1 MSNGLNFEAEP
12 FAGHSSHEY
21 EGTPT
26 NLRMRP
32 KPIRARILWPAV
44 GFPAVI
50 RPQKADATNPSDTD
64 ASRSICVL
72 IVSDAP
78 RLGKE
83 EAAQYL
89 RVVPW
94 SQRGR
99 RQIAAGQPGSFGID
113 EVQVRNDDNKRL
125 SMPVSDE
132 LGDAI
137 AFGGAGAA
145 GTDAINPVV
154 VSLSKHVRDFY
165 KRNGL
170 PYLYEIRVSEAAS
183 ARLADGQY
191 HVFWNSDASNNDP
204 SDEMKLLIEAFAKPQ
219 RRKLGARWASWFNFF
234 IEEYTFDYGALHLP
248 YKQRDAQR
256 RRTEVLHPV
265 FVRRNTT
272 PLRIGHITDTHVDV
286 RWDVY
291 EANLDEARTAGKL
304 TSAVPFN
311 NSNKNFVRLYGEAK
325 RDSDALLLT
334 GDLIDYGRGHI
345 GPGSR
350 DTLGQD
356 DFYHEDRNWFLFYY
370 LLASGDR
377 YTVPAYTS
385 LGNHDWRLNP
395 YPPFAPGAPA
405 VGELFDEARYT
416 GKQSLTDV
424 LKIAHGPGH
433 EQKYSYSLQFQSLPE
448 LAVRGVAAF
457 FGYLTQDGS
466 PIQTRI
472 ESVSWY
478 LLLINPFLSYSVSLP
493 GGQQL
498 LMLDFAKDEEVQN
511 PDEPKSWMGFGP
523 RADKCLTPLQKWLTG
538 RFLELSGNAKV
549 IGIHI
554 PPVGPYPA
562 WTDEELLK
570 GVKTYQRGQ
579 DSRLR
584 YPDGTVKRIT
594 SHTMFA
600 VRPKNEP
607 YGVAADYG
615 SFNRER
621 DWFITT
627 VADARH
633 GVRAIFSGHI
643 HRNGLFTISRTQQAW
658 LLRDVS
664 TFAINGAQFPTAAR
678 SSDGRTFLGPLYV
691 NTTSAGPRGHLWRAQ
706 YQDVDPGW
714 SWLRLA
720 GDGTI
725 VNINQTPRVP
735 VLTAARPS
743 LAPAPTHEYEYM
755 NSGLNFEAESF
766 AGYEPVHHEDSEQVE
781 YFSPHI
787 MSHAGGLHHRGRRGF
802 FRRGLRGGWFG
813 SGGGFTQDPQSNGW
827 AMQCLTQL
835 TGVQGLYRG
844 RRGHRMR
851 RAIRRFQ
858 TQNQLSPTGRLDD
871 DTMAALQEACGGD
884 QGDND
889 GAFDE
894 QSEMGEVQYQV
905 TPDPDR
911 PDALELWFEWNS
923 TKLRQDNEV
932 DSVVH
937 LADAIKIA
945 FGHLK
950 AKKKDG
956 KVVLTGFASTEGQ
969 EARNK
974 ELSLQRAQHVKDL
987 LVDAGIP
994 GDRIEVKGAGP
1005 SNVWP
1010 GGLKWN
1016 RRVEIA
1022 FLP

>member
-12 FAGHSSHEY
+12 FPGHSFEY

-26 NLRMRP
+26 TLRMRP
-32 KPIRARILWPAV
+32 KPIRARILWPAL

-50 RPQKADATNPSDTD
+50 RPQKSDTDPSNTD

-89 RVVPW
+89 RIVPW

-99 RQIAAGQPGSFGID
+99 RQIAAGQPGSFAID
-113 EVQVRNDDNKRL
+113 DLQVRNDDGPRKL
-125 SMPVSDE
+125 SQPMSDDF
-132 LGDAI
+132 GDAI
-137 AFGGAGAA
+137 AFGGAGAEA
-145 GTDAINPVV
+145 TNPVV
-154 VSLSKHVRDFY
+154 VSLSKYVRDFY
-165 KRNGL
+165 RKNGL
-170 PYLYEIRVSEAAS
+170 QYLYEIRVSEAAS
-183 ARLADGQY
+183 AKLADGQY
-191 HVFWNSDASNNDP
+191 HLFWDGNAASNDS
-204 SDEMKLLIEAFAKPQ
+204 SDEMKQLIETFAKPQ

-248 YKQRDAQR
+248 YKQGDAQR

-265 FVRRNTT
+265 FVRRNTI
-272 PLRIGHITDTHVDV
+272 PLRIGHVTDTHVDV

-291 EANLDEARTAGKL
+291 EANLDEARKKGTL

-311 NSNKNFVRLYGEAK
+311 NSNRNFVRLYGEAR
-325 RDSDALLLT
+325 RDSDAILLT
-334 GDLIDYGRGHI
+334 GDLIDYGRGHL
-345 GPGSR
+345 GPVSR

-370 LLASGDR
+370 LLASGDN
-377 YTVPAYTS
+377 YSVPAYTI

-395 YPPFAPGAPA
+395 YPPFAPGAPE
-405 VGELFDEARYT
+405 VGELFDAASYN
-416 GKQSLTDV
+416 GKKPLTEV

-448 LAVRGVAAF
+448 VAVRGVAAY

-466 PIQTRI
+466 PVQTRI

-478 LLLINPFLSYSVSLP
+478 LLLINPFFNYSVNLP

-498 LMLDFAKDEEVQN
+498 LMLDWAKDEELQN
-511 PDEPKSWMGFGP
+511 SDEPKDWMGFGP
-523 RADKCLTPLQKWLTG
+523 RAAKVLTRLQKWLTEEFIG
-538 RFLELSGNAKV
+538 LTGSAKV
-549 IGIHI
+549 IGVHA
-554 PPVGPYPA
+554 PPLGPYPA
-562 WTDEELLK
+562 WTDEEIRT
-570 GVKTYQRGQ
+570 GTKTYHSRPQ
-579 DSRLR
+579 SRLR
-584 YPDGTVKRIT
+584 APDGKVKLVS
-594 SHTMFA
+594 SHSMFA
-600 VRPKNEP
+600 VRPKDQP

-615 SFNRER
+615 SFGKETER
-621 DWFITT
+621 NWFITT
-627 VADARH
+627 VADTRR
-633 GVRAIFSGHI
+633 GVRVVLSGHI
-643 HRNGLFTISRTQQAW
+643 HRNGLLRAIRSQQFW
-658 LLRDVS
+658 MLSDFS
-664 TFAINGAQFPTAAR
+664 TFGIGGGSLRPPAIDAGPGQI
-678 SSDGRTFLGPLYV
+678 FLGPLYV
-691 NTTSAGPRGHLWRAQ
+691 NTTSAGPRGNLWRAQ
-706 YQDVDPGW
+706 YKNVDPGW
-714 SWLRLA
+714 TWLQLA
-720 GDGTI
+720 SDGTI
-725 VNINQTPRVP
+725 VHLNQTPQVP
-735 VLTAARPS
+735 PLTTRRLPA
-743 LAPAPTHEYEYM
+743 APAPTHEYEYM
-755 NSGLNFEAESF
+755 DSGLNFEAEAF
-766 AGYEPVHHEDSEQVE
+766 GGEQVE
-781 YFSPHI
+781 YFSPHG
-787 MSHAGGLHHRGRRGF
+787 MGHAGHGLLGHHRGRRGL
-802 FRRGLRGGWFG
+802 FRRGLRSGWFG
-813 SGGGFTQDPQSNGW
+813 SGGSLTQDAQSNGW
-827 AMQCLTQL
+827 AMQCLAQV
-835 TGVQGLYRG
+835 TGVQGLRHG

-884 QGDND
+884 QGAND
-889 GAFDE
+889 GAFDA
-894 QSEMGEVQYQV
+894 QDEMGEVQYQV

-956 KVVLTGFASTEGQ
+956 KLVLTGFASTEGQ
-969 EARNK
+969 EGRNK

-1005 SNVWP
+1005 SNAWP